1 MSQLLQ
7 ILGPTASG
15 KTALGIALAQE
26 YEAEIFSCD
35 ARQFYREMEIGT
47 AKPTAE
53 ELAAAPHHFI
63 NSLSIEDNYTVGD
76 YEQDILA
83 ALANYFEQK
92 ELAIQLGGSGLF
104 ARVTAEGLDEF
115 PDVPA
120 AVREE
125 LEAELAEKGLDAL
138 QQELAEKDPQYY
150 QEVDRQNPRR
160 LVRALEICRATGQ
173 AYSSFRQQKRAVRPF
188 KVIKVALDWPREQ
201 LYERIDR
208 RVLLMLEQGLEAEAK
223 ALYPKIDLLSLKT
236 VGYQE
241 WWPYFEGQIDRAEV
255 IRLIQRNSRRYA
267 KRQMSWLRKEKDVHW
282 VNAQLPLDEQVEA
295 VLSYLKSL

>member
-1 MSQLLQ
+1 VSQLLQ

-26 YEAEIFSCD
+26 YGAEIFSCD

-83 ALANYFEQK
+83 ALATYFEQK

-125 LEAELAEKGLDAL
+125 LEAELLEKGLEAL

-150 QEVDRQNPRR
+150 QEVDIQNPRR
-160 LVRALEICRATGQ
+160 LVRALEICRATGSP
-173 AYSSFRQQKRAVRPF
+173 YSSFRQQKRVVRPF
-188 KVIKVALDWPREQ
+188 SVIKVALDWPRTQ

-208 RVLLMLEQGLEAEAK
+208 RVLLMLEQGLEAEARE
-223 ALYPKIDLLSLKT
+223 LYPKRDLLSLKT

-255 IRLIQRNSRRYA
+255 VRLIQRNSRRYA
-267 KRQMSWLRKEKDVHW
+267 KRQMSWLRKEKYVHW
-282 VNAQLPLDEQVEA
+282 VDAQLPLDEQVEA
-295 VLSYLKSL
+295 VLGHLKLL